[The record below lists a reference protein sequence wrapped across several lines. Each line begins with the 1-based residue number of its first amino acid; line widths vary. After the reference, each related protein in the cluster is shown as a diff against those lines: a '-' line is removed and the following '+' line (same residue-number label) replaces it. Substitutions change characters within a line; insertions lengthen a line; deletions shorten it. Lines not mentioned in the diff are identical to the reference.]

1 MVTLEYDVGGCGAL
15 LNIAIHPPLPALIS
29 TRVHTSCAAAQLSG
43 SAASHRSLSPKASE
57 RDEQEGLFCLNLRTK
72 MFFDKKCQ

>member
-29 TRVHTSCAAAQLSG
+29 RAYIMRR
-43 SAASHRSLSPKASE
+43 SATLWECCLAPLAVTQSE
-57 RDEQEGLFCLNLRTK
+57 
-72 MFFDKKCQ
+72 